1 LGAFAA
7 PDRRDVIALKWG
19 SYFMQMFGGKA
30 SQRDCQ
36 VESHSH
42 GPSTVIF
49 EVVHLPVG
57 LIGAFSR
64 KDFEVFERGG
74 VDGRESESAVDGASD
89 VHQSLALPH
98 GWG

>member
-1 LGAFAA
+1 
-7 PDRRDVIALKWG
+7 VI
-19 SYFMQMFGGKA
+19 
-30 SQRDCQ
+30 
-36 VESHSH
+36 
-42 GPSTVIF
+42 
-49 EVVHLPVG
+49 HLPVG

-74 VDGRESESAVDGASD
+74 VDGRESESAVDGASN